1 MSKYSYP
8 LLCTRGAVVF
18 PMQDLAVEVGR
29 QVSIDSVNYA
39 NAYNTNIVLV
49 SQKDLTVDIPGP
61 DDVYNIGTVCRIKTS
76 RERDDH
82 LKVIFSGLT
91 RCRITKHFLKD
102 GVNFVEIDEIFDVV
116 EDEAIIE
123 SSTKKALAEF
133 NLIAQKYGRPGFPV
147 RQLSNFDSA
156 LASVLVDTFAQ
167 IYIQNIEDK
176 QLFLEEENV
185 NARLEMMLSH
195 IEKER
200 NMDKIEQ
207 EINEKVKESI
217 EDGQRDYYLRE
228 KLKAI
233 KDELGGAD
241 GGSDID
247 DLKEKLENEP
257 YPENVKAKAREEFRH
272 YEMLPPTTGE
282 TGVIR
287 TYLEWLLNVPW
298 YQKSQDNENL
308 DDASRILDEDHYGL
322 VKVKERI
329 LEYLAVKQMT
339 NSLKSPIICLVGPP
353 GVGKTSLAKSVARAL
368 DRRFVKISLGGVRD
382 EAEIRGHRRTYLGA
396 LPGRIIQGMKRAGT
410 LNPVFLIDEIDKMAS
425 DYKGDPS
432 SAMLEVLDPEQN
444 MAFSDHYLEEP
455 YDLSD
460 VLFICTANYRDNIPA
475 ALLDRL
481 EIIELSSYTE
491 YEKVK
496 IAVNHLINKQMQI
509 NGLNE
514 KQMSLDE
521 NMILYIIR
529 HYTREA
535 GVRQLERIIG
545 TLCRKTVLA
554 ILKENKKSVKISKK
568 LINEWLGHEIYD
580 YGTKEKKNQVGV
592 VTGLAYTSFGGDIL
606 PVEVNYFEGKG
617 NLVVTGKLGEVMVES
632 TKIALDFIKANAK
645 KYNIP
650 IEFFEKHDIHI
661 HVPEG
666 AVPKDGPSAGVTITT
681 AIVSALTGRAVK
693 KDLAM
698 TGEVTL
704 RGNVLP
710 IGGLKEKSLAAHRS
724 GIKTII
730 IPKGNIKDLDD
741 IPDTVKDE
749 VRYIPVEKVDQVIN
763 EALLSD

>member
-509 NGLNE
+509 NGLND

>member
-49 SQKDLTVDIPGP
+49 SQKDLTVDVPGP
-61 DDVYNIGTVCRIKTS
+61 DDVYNVGTVCRIKTS

-91 RCRITKHFLKD
+91 RCRITKHFLKE

-116 EDEAIIE
+116 DDEEIIE
-123 SSTKKALAEF
+123 STTKKALAEF

-233 KDELGGAD
+233 KDELGGSD

-247 DLKEKLENEP
+247 DLKEKVENEP

-322 VKVKERI
+322 TKVKERI

-396 LPGRIIQGMKRAGT
+396 LPGRIIQ
-410 LNPVFLIDEIDKMAS
+410 
-425 DYKGDPS
+425 
-432 SAMLEVLDPEQN
+432 
-444 MAFSDHYLEEP
+444 
-455 YDLSD
+455 
-460 VLFICTANYRDNIPA
+460 
-475 ALLDRL
+475 
-481 EIIELSSYTE
+481 
-491 YEKVK
+491 
-496 IAVNHLINKQMQI
+496 
-509 NGLNE
+509 
-514 KQMSLDE
+514 
-521 NMILYIIR
+521 
-529 HYTREA
+529 
-535 GVRQLERIIG
+535 
-545 TLCRKTVLA
+545 
-554 ILKENKKSVKISKK
+554 
-568 LINEWLGHEIYD
+568 
-580 YGTKEKKNQVGV
+580 
-592 VTGLAYTSFGGDIL
+592 
-606 PVEVNYFEGKG
+606 
-617 NLVVTGKLGEVMVES
+617 
-632 TKIALDFIKANAK
+632 
-645 KYNIP
+645 
-650 IEFFEKHDIHI
+650 
-661 HVPEG
+661 
-666 AVPKDGPSAGVTITT
+666 
-681 AIVSALTGRAVK
+681 
-693 KDLAM
+693 
-698 TGEVTL
+698 
-704 RGNVLP
+704 
-710 IGGLKEKSLAAHRS
+710 
-724 GIKTII
+724 
-730 IPKGNIKDLDD
+730 
-741 IPDTVKDE
+741 
-749 VRYIPVEKVDQVIN
+749 
-763 EALLSD
+763 